1 MKQVLLIGL
10 GRYRQKTAARLN
22 EMGHQVMAVD
32 KDEKRVN
39 AILDIVTNAQIGDS
53 TDREFLESLGVRN
66 FDYVI
71 IAIAGDFE
79 SSMITTVMV
88 KELGAPNVI
97 SRASS
102 EIQEQL
108 LKNNGADVVIY
119 PEKTVGIWTANRYVS
134 EHVLDYFDLADGY
147 SIYDI
152 SMPDSWVGKTLASMD
167 IRSKYGIN
175 ILAVRS
181 GEHLNVTMDP
191 NEKFVKSQSLL
202 VLGKSENVHRCFK
215 VRG

>member
-10 GRYRQKTAARLN
+10 GKYGQNIAVRLN

-147 SIYDI
+147 SIYEI

-191 NEKFVKSQSLL
+191 NEKFVKSHSLL
-202 VLGKSENVHRCFK
+202 VLGKNENVHRCFK

>member
-10 GRYRQKTAARLN
+10 GRYGQNIAVRLN

-88 KELGAPNVI
+88 KELGALNVI

-147 SIYDI
+147 SIYEI

>member
-10 GRYRQKTAARLN
+10 GRYGQNIAVRLN

-39 AILDIVTNAQIGDS
+39 AILDIVTNALIGDS

-147 SIYDI
+147 SIYEI

>member
-10 GRYRQKTAARLN
+10 GRYGQNIAVRLN

-119 PEKTVGIWTANRYVS
+119 PEKTIGIWTANRYVS

-147 SIYDI
+147 SIYEI

>member
-10 GRYRQKTAARLN
+10 GRYGQNIAVRLN

-88 KELGAPNVI
+88 KELGAPSVI

-147 SIYDI
+147 SIYEI

>member
-10 GRYRQKTAARLN
+10 GRYGQNIAVRLN

-119 PEKTVGIWTANRYVS
+119 PEKAVGIWTANRYVS

-147 SIYDI
+147 SIYEI

>member
-10 GRYRQKTAARLN
+10 GRYGQNIAVRLN

-39 AILDIVTNAQIGDS
+39 ATLDIVTNAQIGDS

-147 SIYDI
+147 SIYEI

>member
-10 GRYRQKTAARLN
+10 GRYGQNIAARLN

-147 SIYDI
+147 SIYEI
-152 SMPDSWVGKTLASMD
+152 SMPNSWVGKTLASMD

>member
-10 GRYRQKTAARLN
+10 GRYGQNIAVRLN
-22 EMGHQVMAVD
+22 KMGHQVMAVD

-39 AILDIVTNAQIGDS
+39 AILDIVTNALIGDS

-147 SIYDI
+147 SIYEI

>member
-10 GRYRQKTAARLN
+10 GRYGQNIAVRLN

-39 AILDIVTNAQIGDS
+39 AILDIVTNALIGDS

-119 PEKTVGIWTANRYVS
+119 PEKIVGIWTANRYVS

-147 SIYDI
+147 SIYEI

>member
-10 GRYRQKTAARLN
+10 GRYGQNIAVRLN

-32 KDEKRVN
+32 KDGKRVN

-147 SIYDI
+147 SIYEI

>member
-10 GRYRQKTAARLN
+10 GRYGQNIAVRLN

-88 KELGAPNVI
+88 KELGASNVI

-147 SIYDI
+147 SIYEI

>member
-10 GRYRQKTAARLN
+10 GRYGQNIAARLN

-147 SIYDI
+147 SIYEI

-202 VLGKSENVHRCFK
+202 VLGKSENVQRCFK

>member
-10 GRYRQKTAARLN
+10 GRYGQNIAVRLN

-147 SIYDI
+147 SIYEI
-152 SMPDSWVGKTLASMD
+152 SMPESWVGKTLASMD

>member
-10 GRYRQKTAARLN
+10 GRYGQNIAVRLN

-147 SIYDI
+147 SIYEI

-215 VRG
+215 LRG

>member
-1 MKQVLLIGL
+1 M
-10 GRYRQKTAARLN
+10 GRMSLFIR
-22 EMGHQVMAVD
+22 
-32 KDEKRVN
+32 KRP
-39 AILDIVTNAQIGDS
+39 
-53 TDREFLESLGVRN
+53 F
-66 FDYVI
+66 
-71 IAIAGDFE
+71 
-79 SSMITTVMV
+79 
-88 KELGAPNVI
+88 
-97 SRASS
+97 
-102 EIQEQL
+102 
-108 LKNNGADVVIY
+108 
-119 PEKTVGIWTANRYVS
+119 GIWTANRYVS

-147 SIYDI
+147 SIYEI

>member
-10 GRYRQKTAARLN
+10 GRYGQNIAVRLN

-53 TDREFLESLGVRN
+53 TDREFLESLGARN

-147 SIYDI
+147 SIYEI

>member
-10 GRYRQKTAARLN
+10 GRYGQNIAVRLN

-147 SIYDI
+147 SIYEI

-175 ILAVRS
+175 ILAIRS

>member
-10 GRYRQKTAARLN
+10 GRYGQNIAVRLN

-53 TDREFLESLGVRN
+53 TNREFLESLGVRN

-147 SIYDI
+147 SIYEI

>member
-10 GRYRQKTAARLN
+10 GRYGQNIAVRLN

-147 SIYDI
+147 SIYEI

-215 VRG
+215 V

>member
-10 GRYRQKTAARLN
+10 GRYGQNIAVRLN

-147 SIYDI
+147 SIYEI

-191 NEKFVKSQSLL
+191 NEKFVKLQSLL

>member
-10 GRYRQKTAARLN
+10 GRYGQNIAVRLN
-22 EMGHQVMAVD
+22 KMGHQVMAVD

-39 AILDIVTNAQIGDS
+39 AILDFVTNALIGDS

-147 SIYDI
+147 SIYEI

>member
-10 GRYRQKTAARLN
+10 GRYGQNIAVRLN

-147 SIYDI
+147 SIYEI

-181 GEHLNVTMDP
+181 GEHFNVTMDP

>member
-10 GRYRQKTAARLN
+10 GRYGQNIAVRLN

-147 SIYDI
+147 SIYEI

>member
-10 GRYRQKTAARLN
+10 GRYGQNIAVRLN

-147 SIYDI
+147 SIYEI

-191 NEKFVKSQSLL
+191 NEKFEKSQSLL

>member
-10 GRYRQKTAARLN
+10 GRYGQNIAVRLN

-147 SIYDI
+147 SIYEI

-202 VLGKSENVHRCFK
+202 VLGKNENVHRCFK

>member
-1 MKQVLLIGL
+1 MKQILLIGL
-10 GRYRQKTAARLN
+10 GRYGQNIAVRLN

-147 SIYDI
+147 SIYEI

>member
-10 GRYRQKTAARLN
+10 GRYGQNIAIRLN

-147 SIYDI
+147 SIYEI

>member
-10 GRYRQKTAARLN
+10 GRYGQNIAVRLN

-147 SIYDI
+147 SIYEI

-181 GEHLNVTMDP
+181 GEHLNVTIDP

>member
-10 GRYRQKTAARLN
+10 GRYGQNIAVRLN

-147 SIYDI
+147 SIYEI

-167 IRSKYGIN
+167 VRSKYGIN

>member
-10 GRYRQKTAARLN
+10 GRYGQNIAVRLN

-134 EHVLDYFDLADGY
+134 ENVLDYFDLADGY
-147 SIYDI
+147 SIYEI

>member
-10 GRYRQKTAARLN
+10 GRYGQNIAVRLN

-134 EHVLDYFDLADGY
+134 EHVLDYFDLANGY
-147 SIYDI
+147 SIYEI

>member
-10 GRYRQKTAARLN
+10 GRYGQNIAVRLN

-147 SIYDI
+147 SIYEI
-152 SMPDSWVGKTLASMD
+152 SMPDSWVGKTMASMD

>member
-10 GRYRQKTAARLN
+10 GRYGQNIAVRLN

-79 SSMITTVMV
+79 SSIITTVMV

-147 SIYDI
+147 SIYEI

>member
-10 GRYRQKTAARLN
+10 GRYGQNIAVRLN

-32 KDEKRVN
+32 KDEKTVN

-147 SIYDI
+147 SIYEI

>member
-1 MKQVLLIGL
+1 
-10 GRYRQKTAARLN
+10 
-22 EMGHQVMAVD
+22 
-32 KDEKRVN
+32 
-39 AILDIVTNAQIGDS
+39 
-53 TDREFLESLGVRN
+53 
-66 FDYVI
+66 
-71 IAIAGDFE
+71 
-79 SSMITTVMV
+79 MITTVMV

-134 EHVLDYFDLADGY
+134 ENVLDYFDLADG
-147 SIYDI
+147 
-152 SMPDSWVGKTLASMD
+152 
-167 IRSKYGIN
+167 SKYGIN

>member
-10 GRYRQKTAARLN
+10 GRYGQNIAVRLN

-147 SIYDI
+147 SIYEI

-191 NEKFVKSQSLL
+191 NEKFAKSQSLL

>member
-10 GRYRQKTAARLN
+10 GRYGQNIAARLN

-147 SIYDI
+147 SIYEI
-152 SMPDSWVGKTLASMD
+152 SMPDSWVGKNLASMD

>member
-10 GRYRQKTAARLN
+10 GRYGQNIAVRLN

-66 FDYVI
+66 FDSVI

-147 SIYDI
+147 SIYEI